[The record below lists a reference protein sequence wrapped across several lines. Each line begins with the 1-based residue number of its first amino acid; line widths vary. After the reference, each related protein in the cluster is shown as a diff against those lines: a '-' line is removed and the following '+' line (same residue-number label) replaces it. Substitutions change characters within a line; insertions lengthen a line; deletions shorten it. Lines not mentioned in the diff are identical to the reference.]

1 MELAQWK
8 EKLDAWFNDKEPEM
22 FALLERIVNMDSFS
36 HDGGDVN

>member
-22 FALLERIVNMDSFS
+22 FALLERIVNMDSFPTTA
-36 HDGGDVN
+36 GM